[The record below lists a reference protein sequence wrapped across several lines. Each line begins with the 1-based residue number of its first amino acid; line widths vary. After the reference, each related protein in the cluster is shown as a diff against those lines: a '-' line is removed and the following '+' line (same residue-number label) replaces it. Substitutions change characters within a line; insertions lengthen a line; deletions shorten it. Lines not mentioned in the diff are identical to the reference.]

1 MRENNGVPSEQDKA
15 KAVAAQAEVKGDIST
30 DITSTEKLIAAAP
43 ASNPANNNAS
53 NEDISPEGLL
63 NVIS

>member
-1 MRENNGVPSEQDKA
+1 MRENNGVPTEQDKLKQA
-15 KAVAAQAEVKGDIST
+15 HAQAELAKNGDATTADMSG
-30 DITSTEKLIAAAP
+30 TEKQTP
-43 ASNPANNNAS
+43 QVTANNNAS